1 MIKNEYFPAGKSES
15 SWQDLPNMNQML
27 KKIVN
32 LLKITT
38 VSLSSDKIS
47 NMKEKIHQNLVNT
60 MI

>member
-1 MIKNEYFPAGKSES
+1 MFPPGKSES

-47 NMKEKIHQNLVNT
+47 NMKEKIHKNLVNT